1 MAISPRIAIIGGDRR
16 ELVLAERL
24 LEKGFV
30 ISLCGFDNQCRLS
43 ADYFSAPIDAARG
56 AQAIILPMAGVKSD
70 FTVNCLANA
79 KSLQIDKSFFS
90 ALPATMPVFIGWA
103 SKELKEAAVGASLVE
118 VANDEELAVLNSI
131 PTAEGAV
138 AVAINETPVTLH
150 GNNAMVIGFGCC
162 AMSLARM
169 LGGIGAKVTV
179 AARKASARARAAEMG
194 FEACTIEELSK
205 RVQSMAFIFN
215 TVPAQVLTGSVLA
228 NARQC
233 YLIVDIASGGGTDFQ
248 AAQDYGIKA
257 ILAPGLPG
265 KVAPLT
271 AGEILARVYPRLL
284 NEIGIRGGKTK

>member
-1 MAISPRIAIIGGDRR
+1 MAICPIIAIIGGDRR

-24 LEKGFV
+24 QEKGYT
-30 ISLCGFDNQCRLS
+30 IRLCGFDKQCLPS
-43 ADYFSAPIDAARG
+43 AEYFSAPIDAARG
-56 AQAIILPMAGVKSD
+56 AQALILPMAGVKRD

-79 KSLQIDKSFFS
+79 KSLKIDESFFT
-90 ALPATMPVFIGWA
+90 ALPAKIRVFIGWA
-103 SKELKEAAVGASLVE
+103 SKELKEAAVGVSLVE

-138 AVAINETPVTLH
+138 AVAINEAPVTLH
-150 GNNAMVIGFGCC
+150 GNKAMVIGFGRC

-179 AARKASARARAAEMG
+179 AARKAAARARAVEMG
-194 FEACTIEELSK
+194 FEACKIEELSE

-215 TVPAQVLTGSVLA
+215 TVPAPMLTGPVLA

-248 AAQDYGIKA
+248 AALDYGIKA

-284 NEIGIRGGKTK
+284 NEFGIGGGKTK